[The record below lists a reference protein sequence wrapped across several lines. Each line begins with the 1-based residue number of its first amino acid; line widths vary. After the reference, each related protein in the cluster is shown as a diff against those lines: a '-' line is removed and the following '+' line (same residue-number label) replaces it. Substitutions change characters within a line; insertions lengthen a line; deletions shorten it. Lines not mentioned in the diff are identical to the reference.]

1 EQAVRVLNAW
11 LANDPASINAKILLS
26 TVRFQAGQPD
36 MAEQILLDLFERE
49 PDNGDVLSALNNLY
63 GQTGKIEKW
72 IAKLEAQRVA
82 HPENRTAVEQ
92 LVLLYANQKRLPEA
106 IRVLD
111 SVRQAVTDDPDLL
124 YYLAS

>member
-1 EQAVRVLNAW
+1 AGDSARAQQVLWKLAEDQPTCEDAYLRLFRSYLEAQDSEQAVRVLNAW

-63 GQTGKIEKW
+63 G
-72 IAKLEAQRVA
+72 
-82 HPENRTAVEQ
+82 
-92 LVLLYANQKRLPEA
+92 
-106 IRVLD
+106 
-111 SVRQAVTDDPDLL
+111 
-124 YYLAS
+124 